1 MVFHLYLTHLA
12 AVNGYLLHLRR
23 LIAREFIR
31 SIPVHLGA

>member
-23 LIAREFIR
+23 LIAREFN